1 MIGKILGGRY
11 EILEQ
16 IGEGGM
22 SIVYKAM
29 DKKLNRNVAAKVL
42 KSEFSDNA
50 DVVKKFK
57 IEATAI
63 ATLSDN
69 NIVNILDVGSQEDT
83 NYIIMEYVDGSTLKE
98 LIKFNNEYSILLKDY
113 NAKEYY

>member
-69 NIVNILDVGSQEDT
+69 NIVNIKIIIVEINKIFDLDFISLSAPYDT
-83 NYIIMEYVDGSTLKE
+83 TMIPLRNYWVNTVML
-98 LIKFNNEYSILLKDY
+98 
-113 NAKEYY
+113 